1 MLVGRFRE
9 AHHRSIQET
18 PAFLVY
24 GRDLQMPYDLIFR
37 DQVRTYSDTPSFA
50 TQLVNRLQ
58 SSFALVKQHLEKSAE
73 EVSKHQIK
81 LVKVAVREIFPDV
94 SLDEHTVNL
103 SNSQK
108 IDVTHENVDNE
119 VLNQFPPFC
128 RPYQN
133 WGYPEEVLVRK
144 DHSTGVGESPPQAVD
159 DHSPPNSSTAQVA
172 VSHRYNLR
180 PRNAMGFV
188 K

>member
-1 MLVGRFRE
+1 MFE
-9 AHHRSIQET
+9 IQH
-18 PAFLVY
+18 
-24 GRDLQMPYDLIFR
+24 
-37 DQVRTYSDTPSFA
+37 
-50 TQLVNRLQ
+50 VNKPIN
-58 SSFALVKQHLEKSAE
+58 KQRVHLNR
-73 EVSKHQIK
+73 

>member
-1 MLVGRFRE
+1 MQTLYSDRGSNFLSAAMNEVYEKLGISKQHTLAYNPQGNGLVERLNKTLIDTLSHLVSEKQEDWCQHVPLALMAFRS

-37 DQVRTYSDTPSFA
+37 DQT
-50 TQLVNRLQ
+50 
-58 SSFALVKQHLEKSAE
+58 
-73 EVSKHQIK
+73 VSE
-81 LVKVAVREIFPDV
+81 L
-94 SLDEHTVNL
+94 
-103 SNSQK
+103 
-108 IDVTHENVDNE
+108 
-119 VLNQFPPFC
+119 
-128 RPYQN
+128 
-133 WGYPEEVLVRK
+133 VLVRK
-144 DHSTGVGESPPQAVD
+144 DHSTGAGESPPQAVD